1 MSAANAT
8 MDDVMAAW
16 VAFNVEHGKSPTVE
30 EADAYRR
37 EFREVLR
44 KWLAEQLDS
53 LAYEA
58 DWTHNPVTYLK
69 QYAHRL
75 RVGEASQ

>member
-1 MSAANAT
+1 VSDADAT

-16 VAFNVEHGKSPTVE
+16 IAFNTEHGKSPTAE

-44 KWLAEQLDS
+44 NWLADQLDS

-58 DWTHNPVTYLK
+58 DWTHNPVVYLK
-69 QYAHRL
+69 AYAHRL
-75 RVGEASQ
+75 RTGQAIS

>member
-1 MSAANAT
+1 MSDADAT
-8 MDDVMAAW
+8 MDDVILAW
-16 VAFNVEHGKSPTVE
+16 VAFNTEHGKSPTVE

-37 EFREVLR
+37 EFREILR
-44 KWLAEQLDS
+44 NWLADQLDS

-69 QYAHRL
+69 QYAHKL
-75 RVGEASQ
+75 RTGQATS

>member
-1 MSAANAT
+1 MSDADAT

-16 VAFNVEHGKSPTVE
+16 IAFNTVHGKSPTTE
-30 EADAYRR
+30 EADACRR
-37 EFREVLR
+37 EFRRIHRE
-44 KWLAEQLDS
+44 WLAEQLDT

-75 RVGEASQ
+75 RTGEVRS

>member
-1 MSAANAT
+1 MSDADAT
-8 MDDVMAAW
+8 MEDVMAAW
-16 VAFNVEHGKSPTVE
+16 VAFNSEHGKSPTAD

-44 KWLAEQLDS
+44 NWLADQLDS

-69 QYAHRL
+69 ESAHKL
-75 RVGEASQ
+75 RTGQVPS